1 MRINESRDIFNLLD
15 RMKSFTTYLIFSGYI
30 MNARKVTLEKFADPC
45 VCMGVYMRMCVCV
58 CV

>member
-1 MRINESRDIFNLLD
+1 MKINENRDIFNLLD
-15 RMKSFTTYLIFSGYI
+15 RVKSFTTYLIFSGY
-30 MNARKVTLEKFADPC
+30 MNATKVTLEKFADPC

>member
-30 MNARKVTLEKFADPC
+30 MNARKVTLEKFVDPC